1 MTERKPLTM
10 PAERETE
17 IRESLQMLQDPAEDV
32 TPTEARE
39 WLREDVVA
47 LLAELD
53 AARSERQQL
62 LDAVFDRSAQE
73 DGHAVS
79 DAVAR
84 IETLYRV
91 DAEGAHVLVERAEA
105 AQKKAEGELD
115 AERARRDAAEAQ
127 LAALREAA
135 AALMDPTTGFWSRS
149 RALDFDAKVT
159 RGAGLRTALFVAIED
174 TAEAYTRRVRAETLR
189 EAAKRVSRQEADPC
203 IGWRCHEEAEAWLR
217 AEAERIEMGGGG

>member
-47 LLAELD
+47 LLA
-53 AARSERQQL
+53 
-62 LDAVFDRSAQE
+62 
-73 DGHAVS
+73 
-79 DAVAR
+79 
-84 IETLYRV
+84 
-91 DAEGAHVLVERAEA
+91 
-105 AQKKAEGELD
+105 ELD